1 MSTITAD
8 LDGGYQV
15 QITNGRH
22 SWLADEPPEVD
33 GTDTGPTPYE
43 MLLGALAACACITL
57 SMYAKRKGIA
67 LTSISVQYSHDRVH
81 ADDCELCDDD
91 ATGFIDT
98 VRSQI
103 FVEGTFTDA
112 ERERLV
118 EIAQRC
124 PVHKTLEKG
133 VVFGDQVFVG

>member
-8 LDGGYQV
+8 LDTGYQV

-22 SWLADEPPEVD
+22 SWLADEPPEVE
-33 GTDTGPTPYE
+33 GTDSGPTPYE
-43 MLLGALAACACITL
+43 MLLGALAACTCITL

-67 LTSISVQYSHDRVH
+67 LTSISVQYTHDRVH

-103 FVEGTFTDA
+103 FVEGDFTDA
-112 ERERLV
+112 QRERLAQ
-118 EIAQRC
+118 IAERC